1 MQYVVFWKFLSLRQ
15 TNIREEVQGQ
25 ASKCQTDLTPE
36 ETRGTTL
43 NPFTI
48 VFVRA
53 AGKVDRGAGAA
64 PVKKRRRVGAAGR
77 GPPEPSMRDGGPIQ
91 ESVPVFPVAC
101 ADDRAVW

>member
-1 MQYVVFWKFLSLRQ
+1 MQYIVFWKFLSLRQ

-25 ASKCQTDLTPE
+25 ASKCQTGLTPE

-77 GPPEPSMRDGGPIQ
+77 GPPEP
-91 ESVPVFPVAC
+91 
-101 ADDRAVW
+101 

>member
-1 MQYVVFWKFLSLRQ
+1 MQYVVFMGFVSPRQ

-53 AGKVDRGAGAA
+53 AGKVDRGAQGLEKRFL
-64 PVKKRRRVGAAGR
+64 PVLKNVVLERPLR
-77 GPPEPSMRDGGPIQ
+77 PPLPH
-91 ESVPVFPVAC
+91 
-101 ADDRAVW
+101 RAFC

>member
-15 TNIREEVQGQ
+15 TNIREEVQGR
-25 ASKCQTDLTPE
+25 ASKCQTGLTPE

-64 PVKKRRRVGAAGR
+64 NTLLTGSTSRAAT
-77 GPPEPSMRDGGPIQ
+77 PAPCT
-91 ESVPVFPVAC
+91 F
-101 ADDRAVW
+101 